1 MTQIP
6 QNSLESVR
14 LLKSLQPLLQ
24 DAIQNKRVTRLWEHT
39 YKLQGPLT
47 WKEFHQLAGRGT
59 DENSEP
65 QPIPSFLV
73 GFDKDAITVSP
84 YALKFWVSKVLSYFS
99 IAPDKV
105 LVVFVVFFSAKID
118 DVFPQKHMLWVVLI
132 SSFNRQNISTCLNVI
147 FFLELASMAQ
157 LDACQTGDQ
166 EVAVLTPAG
175 SATFFHGD

>member
-1 MTQIP
+1 MVITIKAIVFVFSGVTQIP

-73 GFDKDAITVSP
+73 GYDKDAITVSP
-84 YALKFWVSKVLSYFS
+84 YALKYWVS
-99 IAPDKV
+99 
-105 LVVFVVFFSAKID
+105 
-118 DVFPQKHMLWVVLI
+118 
-132 SSFNRQNISTCLNVI
+132 
-147 FFLELASMAQ
+147 
-157 LDACQTGDQ
+157 
-166 EVAVLTPAG
+166 
-175 SATFFHGD
+175 